1 MKHNINGFFFLLFS
15 FCFFQIAS
23 SQKGGNALVQKL
35 VIIRHGEKPDKG
47 DNLSC
52 QGFNRSVQLPA
63 VLFKKIGVPQAI
75 FVPAL
80 NEGNKTSAARMYQTI
95 IPFAVKYNL
104 RINTRYDVRDIDG
117 LVKGIGKESGT
128 VLVVW
133 EHKAIGKIMKALG
146 IPDAK
151 WDEGDFDSMYVVT
164 FPNGKAKLTKD
175 NENLKPSGNCQ

>member
-1 MKHNINGFFFLLFS
+1 MKHNKDKFCFLLLA
-15 FCFFQIAS
+15 FCFFQS
-23 SQKGGNALVQKL
+23 TWSQKTGNALVQKL
-35 VIIRHGEKPDKG
+35 VIIRHGEKPEKG

-80 NEGNKTSAARMYQTI
+80 NEGSKTSAARMYQTI
-95 IPFAVKYNL
+95 IPYAIKYNL
-104 RINTRYDVRDIDG
+104 RINTRYEVKDVDG

-151 WDEGDFDSMYVVT
+151 WDESDFDTMYVVT

-175 NENLKPSGNCQ
+175 AENIKPSGNCQ

>member
-1 MKHNINGFFFLLFS
+1 MKNNKLKVYFLMFA
-15 FCFFQIAS
+15 FCFFHSAW
-23 SQKGGNALVQKL
+23 SQKAASALVQKL

-80 NEGNKTSAARMYQTI
+80 NEGSKTSAARMYQTI

-104 RINTRYDVRDIDG
+104 RINTRYEVKDIDG
-117 LVKGIGKESGT
+117 LVKGISKESGT

-146 IPDAK
+146 IADAK
-151 WDEGDFDSMYVVT
+151 WDDGDFDSIYVVT

-175 NENLKPSGNCQ
+175 SENLKPSGNCQ